1 VQLSS
6 LGALGAAIEYVRQN
20 LLKTLGLQQTLLDVL
35 RRLSSFSIGT
45 VAVSAC
51 WGGLSIASVA
61 PAAPAIDVIDPRRI
75 SKLTSLDGKP
85 HMQSEGHRN

>member
-1 VQLSS
+1 MQSATDIKKAEGTRIGSGRCQL
-6 LGALGAAIEYVRQN
+6 Q
-20 LLKTLGLQQTLLDVL
+20 
-35 RRLSSFSIGT
+35 

-51 WGGLSIASVA
+51 WGGLSIATVA

-75 SKLTSLDGKP
+75 SKLTSLDGKL

>member
-1 VQLSS
+1 MQSVADIKQ
-6 LGALGAAIEYVRQN
+6 AAKVLELARAGVSYRLIARQ
-20 LLKTLGLQQTLLDVL
+20 
-35 RRLSSFSIGT
+35 I
-45 VAVSAC
+45 
-51 WGGLSIASVA
+51 GLSIASVA